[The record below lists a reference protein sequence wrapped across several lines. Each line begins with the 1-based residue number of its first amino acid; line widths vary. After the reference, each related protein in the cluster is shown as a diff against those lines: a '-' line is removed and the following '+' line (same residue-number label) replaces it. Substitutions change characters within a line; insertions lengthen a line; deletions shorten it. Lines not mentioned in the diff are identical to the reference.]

1 MRLWFNLLNE
11 QEEEERQKKDK
22 RKRTKLEYFI
32 MTYKNAIA
40 DNARKE

>member
-1 MRLWFNLLNE
+1 MNKKKKKDK
-11 QEEEERQKKDK
+11 KKDK